1 MLSEAFRKERG
12 KTVRDLA
19 EKANDPFI
27 KKRLFDLAATYENGG
42 SRVVTP
48 LTPNDLQFKSPGTG
62 SER

>member
-27 KKRLFDLAATYENGG
+27 KERLFDLAATYENGR

-48 LTPNDLQFKSPGTG
+48 LTPNDLQFKSQGTG
-62 SER
+62 SGR